1 MTLAAEAPRRVAFPT
16 TWPALGAAGFVGP
29 VRFERRFGC
38 PGRIDAHERVWLV
51 GEGMAGPVAISLLGP
66 LGSVAKDTFAF
77 DITARLRDR
86 NLLAI
91 ELQAT
96 PDRVV
101 LWEDIALEVRAS
113 AFLENVSNERL
124 VVHGRVAGTSDK
136 VLEVYALANGRSCGY
151 SEVSAGQSFS
161 IPIEE
166 GSGPLRLELV
176 HVSTVWDVVE
186 IERP

>member
-1 MTLAAEAPRRVAFPT
+1 MTLPNEAPRRVAFPT
-16 TWPALGAAGFVGP
+16 TWLKSGAAGFVGP
-29 VRFERRFGC
+29 VLFERRFGY

-51 GEGMAGPVAISLLGP
+51 GEGMAGPAEISLLGP
-66 LGSVAKDTFAF
+66 LGLVTTDKFAF

-86 NLLAI
+86 NLLEI
-91 ELQAT
+91 QLQAT
-96 PDRVV
+96 PERVA
-101 LWEDIALEVRAS
+101 LWNDIALEVRAS
-113 AFLENVSNERL
+113 AFLENVTTERL

-136 VLEVYALANGRSCGY
+136 VLEVYALANGRTCGY

-166 GSGPLRLELV
+166 CIGALRLELV